1 MDDIVPGDLLFYQNE
16 TSNGE
21 IGHVAIYIGD
31 GKVFEAGDP
40 IGIYDNNST
49 WHQDN
54 LLHAGEQRKHG
65 PEDDEQDEEEPD
77 EEETDDESE
86 SDDG

>member
-1 MDDIVPGDLLFYQNE
+1 MA
-16 TSNGE
+16 E

-49 WHQDN
+49 WHQEN
-54 LLHAGEQRKHG
+54 LLHAGRVIDFES
-65 PEDDEQDEEEPD
+65 EDNESDDEQEPD

-86 SDDG
+86 SDDE